1 MDTFSWDAWDVDAI
15 IESGGGFYTWAG
27 NNSAIYTL
35 TALGIAVFVLAMV
48 HIIRSEDKHLNS
60 AAADLASAGAA
71 SDPAP
76 AADVSSGGE

>member
-15 IESGGGFYTWAG
+15 IESGGGFYTWVG
-27 NNSAIYTL
+27 NNTAIYTL
-35 TALGIAVFVLAMV
+35 TGLGIAVFVLAMV
-48 HIIRSEDKHLNS
+48 YMIWNEDKHLNS